1 MNIPKIKKGLFSQK
15 KILNKNLGFTLVE
28 LIIVITILAIL
39 ATVAFMSFK
48 NYSWNARD
56 GNRISTLKNIET
68 GLELYFVKTWKYPMP
83 EWNISTGTI
92 NGKEIIYSWE
102 IWENIVKAINL
113 NKLAQDPTL
122 SQNYKYWIT
131 SNKLEYNL
139 WWIRES
145 ETLSQ
150 NIIPSTYAASY
161 YAQVIGNYKWY
172 IKYSTGSTHY
182 ITNVPSLIFTYSG
195 TINDIWT
202 QKENVYFITDSG
214 KNIPYAVSGI
224 TNIETPNEV
233 LARKTW
239 KPNAQFENI
248 DITEIVN
255 AKTSEEKKAKIQ
267 EVLGSDPIVK

>member
-92 NGKEIIYSWE
+92 N
-102 IWENIVKAINL
+102 
-113 NKLAQDPTL
+113 
-122 SQNYKYWIT
+122 
-131 SNKLEYNL
+131 
-139 WWIRES
+139 
-145 ETLSQ
+145 
-150 NIIPSTYAASY
+150 
-161 YAQVIGNYKWY
+161 
-172 IKYSTGSTHY
+172 
-182 ITNVPSLIFTYSG
+182 
-195 TINDIWT
+195 DIWT

-267 EVLGSDPIVK
+267 EVLGSDPIVKQVILDSFWAESDNIFETIINGSTPNVGDNNNNGSNTPNSELS